1 MKAVEDGLK
10 LAKRVYGGKSS
21 SAAAPRPVAPM
32 GKSPA
37 EATEGLPTAVMVY
50 AVIHDPAMVDNPDI
64 PSYQPHVYGR
74 MDPPA
79 LIPLQMNGVE
89 LEVDCYLDTAFV
101 KVSGSWRVHC
111 VMGSKSCDCLV
122 AIPMGEQVCVWSGL
136 CVFFQFKFWFFLFV
150 FESGFCW
157 VFLVLA
163 LLCLYLY
170 V

>member
-37 EATEGLPTAVMVY
+37 AATEGLPTAVMVY

-122 AIPMGEQVCVWSGL
+122 AIPMGEQVWSGL

-163 LLCLYLY
+163 LFCL
-170 V
+170 

>member
-21 SAAAPRPVAPM
+21 AAAAPRPVAPM

-37 EATEGLPTAVMVY
+37 AAATEGLPTAVMVY

-101 KVSGSWRVHC
+101 RFCGSWRVHC

-122 AIPMGEQVCVWSGL
+122 AIPMGEQVWSGL
-136 CVFFQFKFWFFLFV
+136 VCVCFFNSSFGFFSLFLNL
-150 FESGFCW
+150 GF
-157 VFLVLA
+157 VGFF
-163 LLCLYLY
+163 
-170 V
+170 

>member
-37 EATEGLPTAVMVY
+37 TAATEGLPTAVMVY

-101 KVSGSWRVHC
+101 RFCGSWRVHC

-136 CVFFQFKFWFFLFV
+136 VCVCFFNSSFGFFSLFLNLGFVGFFKF
-150 FESGFCW
+150 
-157 VFLVLA
+157 
-163 LLCLYLY
+163 
-170 V
+170 